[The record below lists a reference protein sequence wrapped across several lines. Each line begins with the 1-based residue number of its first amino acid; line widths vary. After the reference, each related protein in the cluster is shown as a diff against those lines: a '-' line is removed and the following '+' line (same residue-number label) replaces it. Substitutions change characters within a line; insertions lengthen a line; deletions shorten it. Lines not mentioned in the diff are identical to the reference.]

1 MLQPESTP
9 LALPDDLTVY
19 WTGHALERLEERGI
33 SRAAIFEVLRHPF
46 QTGRGEGS
54 ARWSIAS
61 VIAGA
66 RRIWLKVVWTEAG
79 IEDALV
85 LTAYCPVRSHGR
97 RAA

>member
-33 SRAAIFEVLRHPF
+33 SRAAIFEVLRKPF
-46 QTGRGEGS
+46 QTGHAEAG
-54 ARWSIAS
+54 ARWSLAS

-66 RRIWLKVVWTEAG
+66 RRIWLKVIWTEAG
-79 IEDALV
+79 IEDAIV
-85 LTAYCPVRSHGR
+85 LTAYCPVRARGS